1 MNKRFAAAALPV
13 VALVALWLASPATV
27 SADEHMMGDSTGGDA
42 LGTAHYV
49 IKVTPTLAYLDIGS
63 ASGAAPGQTYVVLRE
78 EMGLYMPVAK
88 VRVLRVFESFSIA
101 ETFLVEPG
109 EEVAMLQRAVASDMW
124 AAAPSLDARLT
135 KKEVEPKLGMPTRRR
150 SIMILGGF
158 DAGKNVDLRYANG
171 RLIDADGVSGG
182 SVGLRMS
189 EDFSRRWRLAL
200 TYRMSGEILG
210 GDADVTQ
217 LSIEVDGHL
226 LLNGAGHA
234 GPYLGLGLGMHQ
246 LGWDSPDNLDDT
258 VYKMGF
264 NVLAGLEIPLAGGD
278 WSLLGLEVP
287 LSGGGWSL
295 LLEGGYQEVMDWNCT
310 IDASSLRAFAGLG
323 VNF

>member
-27 SADEHMMGDSTGGDA
+27 SADEHMMSDSTGGDA
-42 LGTAHYV
+42 LGMAHYV

-63 ASGAAPGQTYVVLRE
+63 ASGAATGQTYVVLRE

-124 AAAPSLDARLT
+124 AAAAPSLDARLT
-135 KKEVEPKLGMPTRRR
+135 KQEMKPKPDMPTRRR
-150 SIMILGGF
+150 SIMILGGL
-158 DAGKNVDLRYANG
+158 DAGKDVDLRYAYG

-189 EDFSRRWRLAL
+189 KAFSRRWRLAL
-200 TYRMSGEILG
+200 TYRMSGETLG

-234 GPYLGLGLGMHQ
+234 GPYLGFGLGMHQ

-258 VYKMGF
+258 IYKMGF
-264 NVLAGLEIPLAGGD
+264 NALA
-278 WSLLGLEVP
+278 GLEVP
-287 LSGGGWSL
+287 LAGGGWSL
-295 LLEGGYQEVMDWNCT
+295 LLEGGYQEVMDWNDT

>member
-27 SADEHMMGDSTGGDA
+27 SADEHMMSDSTGGDA
-42 LGTAHYV
+42 LGMAHYV

-88 VRVLRVFESFSIA
+88 VRVLRVFDSFSIA

-124 AAAPSLDARLT
+124 AAAAPSLDARLT
-135 KKEVEPKLGMPTRRR
+135 KQEMKPKPDMPTRRR
-150 SIMILGGF
+150 SIMILGGL
-158 DAGKNVDLRYANG
+158 DAGKDVDLRYANG

-189 EDFSRRWRLAL
+189 KAFSRRWRLAL
-200 TYRMSGEILG
+200 TYRMSGETLG

-264 NVLAGLEIPLAGGD
+264 NALA
-278 WSLLGLEVP
+278 GLEVP
-287 LSGGGWSL
+287 LAGGGWSL
-295 LLEGGYQEVMDWNCT
+295 LLEGGYQKVKDWNDT

>member
-27 SADEHMMGDSTGGDA
+27 SADEHMMSDSTGGDA
-42 LGTAHYV
+42 LGMAHYV

-63 ASGAAPGQTYVVLRE
+63 ASGAATGQTYVVLRE

-124 AAAPSLDARLT
+124 AAAAPSLDARLT
-135 KKEVEPKLGMPTRRR
+135 KQEMKPKPDMPTRRR
-150 SIMILGGF
+150 SIMILGGL
-158 DAGKNVDLRYANG
+158 DAGKDVDLRYANG

-189 EDFSRRWRLAL
+189 KAFSRRWRLAL
-200 TYRMSGEILG
+200 TYRMSGETLG

-234 GPYLGLGLGMHQ
+234 GPYLGFGLGMHQ

-264 NVLAGLEIPLAGGD
+264 NALA
-278 WSLLGLEVP
+278 GLEVP
-287 LSGGGWSL
+287 LAGGGWSL
-295 LLEGGYQEVMDWNCT
+295 LLEGGYQKVMDWNDT

>member
-27 SADEHMMGDSTGGDA
+27 SADEHMMSDSTGGDA
-42 LGTAHYV
+42 LGMAHYV

-88 VRVLRVFESFSIA
+88 VRVLRVFDSFSIA

-135 KKEVEPKLGMPTRRR
+135 KKEMKPKPDMPTRRR
-150 SIMILGGF
+150 SIMILGGL
-158 DAGKNVDLRYANG
+158 DAGKDVDLRYANG

-200 TYRMSGEILG
+200 TYRMSGETLG

-234 GPYLGLGLGMHQ
+234 GPYLGFGLGMHQ

-264 NVLAGLEIPLAGGD
+264 NALA
-278 WSLLGLEVP
+278 GLEVP
-287 LSGGGWSL
+287 LAGGGWSL
-295 LLEGGYQEVMDWNCT
+295 LLEGGYQKVMDWNDT

>member
-42 LGTAHYV
+42 LGMAHYV

-135 KKEVEPKLGMPTRRR
+135 KKEMKPKPDMPTRRR
-150 SIMILGGF
+150 SIMILGGL
-158 DAGKNVDLRYANG
+158 DAGKDVDLRYANG

-189 EDFSRRWRLAL
+189 KAFSTRWRLAL
-200 TYRMSGEILG
+200 TYRMSGETLG

-234 GPYLGLGLGMHQ
+234 GPYLGFGLGMHQ

-258 VYKMGF
+258 IYKMGF
-264 NVLAGLEIPLAGGD
+264 NALA
-278 WSLLGLEVP
+278 GLEVP
-287 LSGGGWSL
+287 LAGGGWSL
-295 LLEGGYQEVMDWNCT
+295 LLEGGYQKVMDWNDT

>member
-13 VALVALWLASPATV
+13 FALVALWLASPATV
-27 SADEHMMGDSTGGDA
+27 SADEHMMSDSTGGDA
-42 LGTAHYV
+42 LGMAHYV

-88 VRVLRVFESFSIA
+88 VRVLRVFDSFSIA

-124 AAAPSLDARLT
+124 AAAAPSLDARLT
-135 KKEVEPKLGMPTRRR
+135 KQEMKPKPDMPTRRR
-150 SIMILGGF
+150 SIMILGGL
-158 DAGKNVDLRYANG
+158 DAGKDVDLRYANG

-189 EDFSRRWRLAL
+189 KAFSRRWRLAL
-200 TYRMSGEILG
+200 TYRMSGETLG

-264 NVLAGLEIPLAGGD
+264 NALA
-278 WSLLGLEVP
+278 GLEVP
-287 LSGGGWSL
+287 LAGGGWSL
-295 LLEGGYQEVMDWNCT
+295 LLEGGYQKVKDWNDT

>member
-27 SADEHMMGDSTGGDA
+27 SADEHMMSDSTGGDA
-42 LGTAHYV
+42 LGMAHYV

-63 ASGAAPGQTYVVLRE
+63 ASGAATGQTYVVLRE

-109 EEVAMLQRAVASDMW
+109 EAVAMLQRAVASDMW

-189 EDFSRRWRLAL
+189 KAFSRRWRLAL
-200 TYRMSGEILG
+200 TYRMSGETLG

-264 NVLAGLEIPLAGGD
+264 NALA
-278 WSLLGLEVP
+278 GLEVP
-287 LSGGGWSL
+287 LAGGGWSL
-295 LLEGGYQEVMDWNCT
+295 LLEGGYQKVMDWNDT
-310 IDASSLRAFAGLG
+310 IDASSLRAFAGFG

>member
-13 VALVALWLASPATV
+13 FAFALWLASPATV
-27 SADEHMMGDSTGGDA
+27 SADEHMMSDSTGGDA
-42 LGTAHYV
+42 LGMAHYV

-88 VRVLRVFESFSIA
+88 VRVLRVFDSFSIA

-124 AAAPSLDARLT
+124 AAAAPSLDARLT
-135 KKEVEPKLGMPTRRR
+135 KQEMKPKPDMPTRRR
-150 SIMILGGF
+150 SIMILGGL
-158 DAGKNVDLRYANG
+158 DAGKDVDLRYANG

-189 EDFSRRWRLAL
+189 KAFSRRWRLAL
-200 TYRMSGEILG
+200 TYRMSGETLG

-264 NVLAGLEIPLAGGD
+264 NALA
-278 WSLLGLEVP
+278 GLEVP
-287 LSGGGWSL
+287 LAGGGWSL
-295 LLEGGYQEVMDWNCT
+295 LLEGGYQKVKDWNDT